1 MVRPRYTDVSDE
13 AIAVFQ
19 KAQQLLE
26 RADKFEKARKCPHCD
41 GDGPKSECICGKM
54 EKADKCPKCGETM
67 AKAGCMKAG
76 CGTMAKAQ
84 PDFSTSFNTEPQDVT
99 FVAESGGQTRN
110 AYYTTNNYTLD
121 VEDVA
126 NKGATSQSYNMDALS
141 ARVNTHDRPVESH
154 EITSGGETPTTE

>member
-13 AIAVFQ
+13 AVAMFQ

-26 RADKFEKARKCPHCD
+26 RADTLEKAKVCP
-41 GDGPKSECICGKM
+41 E
-54 EKADKCPKCGETM
+54 CGETVN
-67 AKAGCMKAG
+67 KAGCVKAG

>member
-13 AIAVFQ
+13 AVAMFQ

-26 RADKFEKARKCPHCD
+26 RADTLEKAKVCP
-41 GDGPKSECICGKM
+41 E
-54 EKADKCPKCGETM
+54 CGET
-67 AKAGCMKAG
+67 ANKAACVKAG

-84 PDFSTSFNTEPQDVT
+84 PDFSTSFNTEPQNVT

-154 EITSGGETPTTE
+154 EIDTGGKTPTTE

>member
-13 AIAVFQ
+13 AVAMFQ

-26 RADKFEKARKCPHCD
+26 RADTLEKAKVCP
-41 GDGPKSECICGKM
+41 E
-54 EKADKCPKCGETM
+54 CGETVNKM
-67 AKAGCMKAG
+67 GCMKAG

-121 VEDVA
+121 TEDVA
-126 NKGATSQSYNMDALS
+126 NKGATSESYNMDALS

>member
-13 AIAVFQ
+13 AVAMFQ

-26 RADKFEKARKCPHCD
+26 RADSLEKAKCDCPEGKCD
-41 GDGPKSECICGKM
+41 CKDCPTCGSKM
-54 EKADKCPKCGETM
+54 NKM
-67 AKAGCMKAG
+67 GCMKAG

-154 EITSGGETPTTE
+154 EITSGGKTPTTE

>member
-13 AIAVFQ
+13 AVAMFQ

-26 RADKFEKARKCPHCD
+26 RADTLEKAKVCP
-41 GDGPKSECICGKM
+41 E
-54 EKADKCPKCGETM
+54 CGETM

-121 VEDVA
+121 AEDVA
-126 NKGATSQSYNMDALS
+126 NKGATSESYNMDALS

-154 EITSGGETPTTE
+154 EITSGGKTPTTE